1 MVISKIPFYNKAA
14 KYLRSKLKPRLL
26 LVGANAAGSATLALD
41 KIRGAF
47 SIIQNPSTSIQT
59 VSPHKY
65 DLVFFGDPSLWPSQ
79 EGLLDFNQAVL
90 LIDDESI
97 RASGESRALSAGTLV
112 CESEKLFAKFAAKH
126 PRVFLV
132 QNPQKLRN
140 DFLKSN
146 PIRNSRWL
154 EVKDILID
162 ALKYSKKPKFR
173 NDDISAENDL
183 SQLVEFCD
191 IFHKY
196 AFSQVHGV
204 LLRGRSSE
212 VYWHDGQEV
221 AYENHP
227 SIAKIPNDEIR
238 RLSVGWDFS
247 MRTDLIKY
255 LLSSP
260 DEIAFHGLYHT
271 DHSTMSLSELRS
283 EMTEGLEILRRIF
296 PSKPIRYFIAPFN
309 RTSALTYQVA
319 GELGLRVLAIDGVHM
334 EAALSNLR
342 LEPRTWY
349 RYHHHRFYPES
360 KFPHFNL
367 SLEALAA
374 AFSRQSKKNLN

>member
-1 MVISKIPFYNKAA
+1 MVFVKRLLNSLKKL
-14 KYLRSKLKPRLL
+14 LRSKLKPRLL

-41 KIRGAF
+41 RIRGAF

-65 DLVFFGDPSLWPSQ
+65 DLVYFRDATLWPSH

-90 LIDDESI
+90 FIDDESI
-97 RASGESRALSAGTLV
+97 RSSGESRALSAGTLV
-112 CESEKLFAKFAAKH
+112 CESEKLFAEFAAKH

-132 QNPQKLRN
+132 QNPPKLRN

-154 EVKDILID
+154 EIKDILID

-247 MRTDLIKY
+247 MRSDLIEY

-319 GELGLRVLAIDGVHM
+319 GELGLRVLALDGVHM
-334 EAALSNLR
+334 EAGLANLR

-367 SLEALAA
+367 SLEALDA